1 MARRMVGSGGEEGE
15 GSMSIVCELF
25 PAAIADM
32 NSVTSGSLLLSPCIY
47 IIHSFS
53 QQKVYKGKSSSMWVP
68 GHNLFQVPS
77 LYIMAFFHYLYHR
90 CVCVCVLA
98 RI

>member
-53 QQKVYKGKSSSMWVP
+53 QQKVYKGKKLLNVGPRTQSLPSSISLHY
-68 GHNLFQVPS
+68 GLFP
-77 LYIMAFFHYLYHR
+77 LFIP
-90 CVCVCVLA
+90 
-98 RI
+98 